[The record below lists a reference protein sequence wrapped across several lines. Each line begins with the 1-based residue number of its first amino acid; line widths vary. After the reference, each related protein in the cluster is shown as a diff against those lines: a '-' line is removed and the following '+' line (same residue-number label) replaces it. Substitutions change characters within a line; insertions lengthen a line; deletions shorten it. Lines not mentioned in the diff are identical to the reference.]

1 MNLGSI
7 DAVLCAEC
15 KKFFAKAL
23 FVVGEFGG
31 NDYNAP
37 LFAGKGIKEAYKFMP
52 DVIQGISDGI
62 EVVVASISCVLF
74 NVNCQGNWF
83 QLQLFVCG
91 AGTDC

>member
-1 MNLGSI
+1 MI
-7 DAVLCAEC
+7 DAFLSPAC

-37 LFAGKGIKEAYKFMP
+37 LFAGKGIPEAYKFMP

-62 EVVVASISCVLF
+62 EVELTSIRCVLF
-74 NVNCQGNWF
+74 NVDCEGKWF
-83 QLQLFVCG
+83 RLQLFVCR
-91 AGTDC
+91 AGTHC